1 MSFYYGGRLGRLDG
15 SLKNPELHETANL
28 RMKELD
34 RYIGISFIR
43 GVVIIIVILIALF
56 SLFELVTQLDDVG
69 RGNYKLKDAL
79 VFVGLTLPRR
89 MLDLMSISTLLGS
102 IVALGILADHGELL
116 AMQAGGM
123 SVRRICL
130 SVFATG
136 IILILATGILAELVV
151 PPSEQLARAR
161 RIAALSG
168 TNVTLTGQGFWARR
182 GLSYIHVEKT
192 LYGGLATGVDIF
204 ESDGNGQLKVFT
216 HAREADIRDNKQW
229 YLKDIIRKT
238 ITENGI
244 TTQQLGS
251 MTLDSFLS
259 ADQIDV
265 LELPPDSLSS
275 FDLHDYVQALRESGQ
290 NADRYAL
297 ALWRKLSTPLT
308 TGAMILLSLPF
319 IFGSTRRTTAG
330 RRIMLGAF
338 VGIALYFI
346 DQVIVHLGLLL
357 SLNPIITAMI
367 PVTLIAGIAF
377 WKLRYA
383 F

>member
-1 MSFYYGGRLGRLDG
+1 
-15 SLKNPELHETANL
+15 
-28 RMKELD
+28 MKELD

-275 FDLHDYVQALRESGQ
+275 FDLLDYVQALRESGQ

-357 SLNPIITAMI
+357 SLNPIITAMT